1 MNVAFLILG
10 SILSVLGLGYGI
22 YLSIQ
27 FVKNKKVHE
36 LAKKDM
42 MNYVMDMNS
51 MAISLI
57 PHALNHLI

>member
-42 MNYVMDMNS
+42 MNHG
-51 MAISLI
+51 ACLA
-57 PHALNHLI
+57 ALT